1 MENAIPVK
9 DRIKQFESNPH
20 TSEIL
25 RSSKTVKQTQ
35 PKAELMDTSPTQVN
49 CETVKAFSYLQFIY
63 MYMGLYF
70 SCVFLLKISGSVF
83 NVHL

>member
-49 CETVKAFSYLQFIY
+49 CESISYLQFIY

-70 SCVFLLKISGSVF
+70 SCVFLLKISGSVI